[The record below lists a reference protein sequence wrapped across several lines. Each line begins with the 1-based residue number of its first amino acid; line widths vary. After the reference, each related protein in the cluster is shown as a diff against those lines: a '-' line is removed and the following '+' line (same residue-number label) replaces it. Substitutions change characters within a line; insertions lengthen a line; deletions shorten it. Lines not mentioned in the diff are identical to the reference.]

1 MFSFFRKKKSRAPDP
16 RSPKTLPVRMSLD
29 ERMAYRR
36 EMLYQGIRE
45 SMLSLEVISS
55 MYKFKVM
62 NIDVRQHRFIIMIDV
77 TSVFTAK
84 KNKRAL
90 TFLEMEMFLKKNI
103 FERFGVILEGI
114 YWRVTASEAA
124 FNRKFRAG
132 DSPQTDVHRIA
143 ANRRNELAVDAKLAS
158 QRLARTAYEPISEAE
173 KQALMEAIKKGAKLP
188 VLHVGD
194 REYKSDLAP
203 LDDGIMIGGTHYG
216 SLE

>member
-1 MFSFFRKKKSRAPDP
+1 
-16 RSPKTLPVRMSLD
+16 MSLD
-29 ERMAYRR
+29 ERMVYRR

-62 NIDVRQHRFIIMIDV
+62 NIDMRQHRFIIMIDV
-77 TSVFTAK
+77 TSAFTAK
-84 KNKRAL
+84 KNKKTL
-90 TFLEMEMFLKKNI
+90 NFFEMEIFLKKNI

-132 DSPQTDVHRIA
+132 DSLQTDAQRIA
-143 ANRRNELAVDAKLAS
+143 AKRRNESAIDARLAN
-158 QRLARTAYEPISEAE
+158 QRLVRNPYEPISEAE
-173 KQALMEAIKKGAKLP
+173 KTALMEAIKKGASLP